1 MLTKTEKL
9 MILLVAIGAMC
20 IYLSWNR
27 TRIQREEIMVVEEAT
42 LKGYLQK
49 GA

>member
-9 MILLVAIGAMC
+9 MILLIAIGAMC

-27 TRIQREEIMVVEEAT
+27 TRIQREEIMVVEEEV
-42 LKGYLQK
+42 
-49 GA
+49 

>member
-20 IYLSWNR
+20 VYLSWNR
-27 TRIQREEIMVVEEAT
+27 TRIQGEEIMVVEEVT